1 MTYLYAAAGSLIFIF
16 VLLIWRKQQKVRAD
30 YYLVGINLLIGCF
43 MLSDVLVQR
52 HLSSA
57 TLIFQ
62 NGVPLLLFPVFVLYV
77 LEFLRG
83 NSRLSARWLL
93 LFVPAVLFFIW
104 SVYDHFV
111 AGNYPNE
118 AALLEHFNNP
128 SLAYHLVFKGSQL
141 GFMAVMIGLLQ
152 QLNRFERALKQGY
165 STIDAIDLQW
175 LIRFTLVY
183 LASVVVTFVLF
194 LGQNLGI
201 LPFQIQQ
208 VFGVVYGL
216 LVASVF
222 YLNYQGI
229 QHYTLTQVYRKASL
243 PHTLVGLPNTE
254 VIDAP
259 SKELT
264 ADEKALEDKL
274 LLLIEQQQLYLAP
287 QFSLDD
293 LAELLGENRHKVS
306 KVINARAGRTFYDL
320 VNGYRVA
327 HLKRLLD
334 DPKQQQFTILALGLD
349 SGFNSKASL
358 NRIFKS
364 VTGLSPREYLE
375 SKQKDASHSGNRSQ
389 AIG

>member
-1 MTYLYAAAGSLIFIF
+1 MAYLYAAAGSLILVF
-16 VLLIWRKQQKVRAD
+16 VLLILRKSPKATAD
-30 YYLVGINLLIGCF
+30 YYLMAINVLIGCF
-43 MLSDVLVQR
+43 MLADVLVQR
-52 HLSSA
+52 QLSSA

-83 NSRLSARWLL
+83 IQKLSARWMF
-93 LFVPAVLFFIW
+93 LFLPAVLFFIW
-104 SVYDHFV
+104 SLYDHYV
-111 AGNYPNE
+111 AVNYPNQ

-128 SLAYHLVFKGSQL
+128 TFTYHLMFKGSQL
-141 GFMAVMIGLLQ
+141 GFMGVMVWLMR
-152 QLNRFERALKQGY
+152 QLYRFERALKQGY

-175 LIRFTLVY
+175 LIRFTWVY

-201 LPFQIQQ
+201 LPFQIQE

-229 QHYTLTQVYRKASL
+229 QHYTLTQVYQKASL
-243 PHTLVGLPNTE
+243 PNTLVGLPNAE
-254 VIDAP
+254 VIDTP

-274 LLLIEQQQLYLAP
+274 LLLIEKQQLYLAP

-320 VNGYRVA
+320 VNGYRVV
-327 HLKRLLD
+327 HLQRLLD

-364 VTGLSPREYLE
+364 VTGLSPREYLDL
-375 SKQKDASHSGNRSQ
+375 KQKTASHS
-389 AIG
+389 

>member
-1 MTYLYAAAGSLIFIF
+1 MTYLYAAAGSLICIF
-16 VLLIWRKQQKVRAD
+16 VLLIWRKKQRVRAD

-43 MLSDVLVQR
+43 MLADVLVQR
-52 HLSSA
+52 FLSSA
-57 TLIFQ
+57 TLVFQ

-83 NSRLSARWLL
+83 TQKLPVRWMF
-93 LFVPAVLFFIW
+93 LFLPAVLFFMW
-104 SVYDHFV
+104 SLYDHFV
-111 AGNYPNE
+111 AVNYPNQ

-128 SLAYHLVFKGSQL
+128 TLTYHLIFKGSQL
-141 GFMAVMIGLLQ
+141 GFMGVMIWLLR
-152 QLNRFERALKQGY
+152 QLYRFERALKQGY

-175 LIRFTLVY
+175 LIRFTWVY

-201 LPFQIQQ
+201 LPFQIQE

-229 QHYTLTQVYRKASL
+229 QHYTLTQVYQKASL
-243 PHTLVGLPNTE
+243 PASLLSLPTTE
-254 VIDAP
+254 MVDVRN
-259 SKELT
+259 KELT
-264 ADEKALEDKL
+264 ADEEALEAKL

-327 HLKRLLD
+327 HLQRLLD

-375 SKQKDASHSGNRSQ
+375 SKQKTAAHS
-389 AIG
+389 